1 MTLIEERHVE
11 ARAKNES
18 SDASSRNAL
27 WKTQRNGASL
37 AAAAI
42 VIGLVVGVFAA
53 MLVSARTPVYTSRA
67 VLLMDQPGA
76 ISLADGDGVVLK
88 LSRLRLKYVGLVGT
102 QAVNT
107 FVGQQLHETPAAL
120 AGLVTARA
128 PEDNL
133 NIVIVSRTTK
143 KALAAPLTAQTSV
156 ALQRYIDT
164 EQATARI
171 PANLRLHLSQIQPAT
186 IATATGTA
194 DHRKA
199 VVGIA
204 AAVLAAAAVAALGLL
219 RR

>member
-1 MTLIEERHVE
+1 MTLIEERHVK
-11 ARAKNES
+11 ARADNGSPE
-18 SDASSRNAL
+18 ASSNNAL

-42 VIGLVVGVFAA
+42 VIGLIVGVFAA
-53 MLVSARTPVYTSRA
+53 MLVSARTPVYSSRA

-107 FVGQQLHETPAAL
+107 FVGQALHETPAAL
-120 AGLVTARA
+120 AGLVTASA
-128 PEDNL
+128 PGDNL
-133 NIVIVSRTTK
+133 NIVVTSRTPK
-143 KALAAPLTAQTSV
+143 KALAAALTSETSV
-156 ALQRYIDT
+156 ALQRYIDK
-164 EQATARI
+164 EQTTAAI
-171 PANLRLHLSQIQPAT
+171 PANLRLHLTLIQPAT

-194 DHRKA
+194 DHRRA